1 VSEQSKGPIGRHLDQ
16 SLAAFERAAKDPAL
30 RAVADDIANAM
41 VTALRADRKILI
53 IGNGGSAGDAQHIA
67 AELAGRY
74 KKERPA
80 LAAIALTTDTSAL
93 TAIGNDYGFEHVF
106 VRQVEALGRQGDMLL
121 ALSTSGRSPNIL
133 KALEFARERAL
144 VTVGFTGSKGEA
156 MRPVCDHLLVVP
168 SDDTPIIQ
176 QVYFTFAHAICEE
189 VEQVMAAAAP
199 R

>member
-1 VSEQSKGPIGRHLDQ
+1 MSEQSKGPIAKHLDQ
-16 SLAAFERAAKDPAL
+16 SLSALERAVQAPAL
-30 RAVADDIANAM
+30 RAVAHAIANAM

-74 KKERPA
+74 KKERAA

-93 TAIGNDYGFEHVF
+93 TAIANDYGFDRVF
-106 VRQVEALGRQGDMLL
+106 VRQVEALGRQGDVLI

-133 KALEFARERAL
+133 EALTFARGRGL
-144 VTVGFTGSKGEA
+144 VTIGFTGSKGEA
-156 MRPVCDHLLVVP
+156 MRALCDHLLMVP
-168 SDDTPIIQ
+168 SDDTPVIQ
-176 QVYFTFAHAICEE
+176 QVYLTFAHAICDA
-189 VEQVMAAAAP
+189 VEQVMAGEVL